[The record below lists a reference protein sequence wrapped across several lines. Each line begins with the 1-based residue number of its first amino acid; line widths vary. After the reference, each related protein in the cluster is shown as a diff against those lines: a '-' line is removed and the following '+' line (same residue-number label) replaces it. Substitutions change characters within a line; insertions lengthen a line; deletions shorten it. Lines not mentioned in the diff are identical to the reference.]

1 MSEISFKWTL
11 YTFAFDIE
19 SDEGVFRNLIS
30 VDRSKNFAAAWYS
43 LTIIGSSTDNGG

>member
-1 MSEISFKWTL
+1 MSEISFKWIL

-30 VDRSKNFAAAWYS
+30 VDRLNNFAAVWYS
-43 LTIIGSSTDNGG
+43 RTIIGSSTDNEG